1 MKKMEIIIPHRKLNE
16 VSEILKSANT
26 GGMTHYKVAGRGIT
40 KAEAV
45 AVGRGTTQYTPEFIP
60 RTKVEVIIKDD
71 QVENLINKL
80 VESFGGDTLGG
91 KLFITDV
98 PIVVDLSTNTRGES
112 AI

>member
-60 RTKVEVIIKDD
+60 RTKDD

>member
-1 MKKMEIIIPHRKLNE
+1 MEIIIPHRKLKD

-26 GGMTHYKVAGRGIT
+26 GGMTHYRVAGRGIT

-71 QVENLINKL
+71 QVENLINRL
-80 VESFGGDTLGG
+80 VESLGDSIGG

-98 PIVVDLSTNTRGES
+98 PVVVDLSTNRREES